1 MSPSLLTPFFGLYQT
16 SKSAAWLPDMTDF
29 RMACHKYDQV
39 YGDLLAS
46 FIREHLLDTMP
57 FKDNNVKNPLPT
69 TTVVDI
75 PQESIKTPRKKDDKN
90 FQKMS

>member
-1 MSPSLLTPFFGLYQT
+1 MLPSLLAPFKGLA
-16 SKSAAWLPDMTDF
+16 SDPKCHLWLPDMTDF

-69 TTVVDI
+69 TAVVDI